1 MFSYNESKPQR
12 TFKVLAQRGLTANM
26 HKETNSNDRNILYL
40 DCVGS
45 NIVHTC
51 ENSSN
56 YILQYINFIVTK
68 LHVNTKTRKKA
79 SSTKI
84 NV

>member
-1 MFSYNESKPQR
+1 MFRYSENKPQR
-12 TFKVLAQRGLTANM
+12 VLIQMGLIINM
-26 HKETNSNDRNILYL
+26 HKETFSNDRNILYL

-51 ENSSN
+51 QKSPN
-56 YILQYINFIVTK
+56 YILQLINFIVTK
-68 LHVNTKTRKKA
+68 LHINTKTRKKVSGA
-79 SSTKI
+79 KI